1 MFQGTW
7 FATTVIVLVVAAAVA
22 WLVNRDWCRCHR
34 NDADSGSGGA
44 ADSSHARGGDIRR
57 YP

>member
-34 NDADSGSGGA
+34 NDADNDGGGA
-44 ADSSHARGGDIRR
+44 EHPDHARRGDRRR
-57 YP
+57 YL

>member
-7 FATTVIVLVVAAAVA
+7 FATTVIVLVVAVAVA

-34 NDADSGSGGA
+34 NDTGNEDVGTERPN
-44 ADSSHARGGDIRR
+44 HARRSDIKR